1 MKEKQ
6 KMGRSTRRK
15 LQGAILHHELAA
27 LAVFAYEWML
37 AEEMNY
43 TDAYRRERCMET
55 LYKLLGGPKGPG
67 LLQEK
72 MEREMHGILSRLKQ
86 DFPTLHGKSILVFS
100 YSAAG
105 FTSAFIAKLLGL
117 RCVADASR
125 LKTRLRDRIE
135 ASDSPYKKEYLALL
149 PRKGCRIG
157 EEMLYLHDLM
167 YRKLWKL

>member
-105 FTSAFIAKLLGL
+105 FTNQFSAKLAGLGGPE
-117 RCVADASR
+117 DASR
-125 LKTRLRDRIE
+125 IKTRLRERIE

-149 PRKGCRIG
+149 PRKGYRIG
-157 EEMLYLHDLM
+157 EEFLYM
-167 YRKLWKL
+167 SNQRYKRYREI